1 MNLIEITDFN
11 GAKQYISAGAVEQIT
26 EAGASSQWHGIR
38 SIVRLFNGKV
48 IESQNTAYEVASMVK
63 RAAQEPTP

>member
-11 GAKQYISAGAVEQIT
+11 GATQYVSAGAVEQIT

-48 IESQNTAYEVASMVK
+48 IESQNAAYEVALMVK